1 MSQVPRFGTSA
12 APRLTVSTNCPNC
25 GAAIDFGEGT
35 NALECDHCRSRLLVT
50 GHGRVLSYFVSP
62 KLDAPLAISIARFAE
77 TETAGPLR
85 TGEARLVFLPYYRL
99 TAIDLRWQR
108 PEPERREEPPDP
120 SDYDPDNFRIAALM
134 ARLAEQ
140 DLADD
145 IECRDRA
152 IERNFLAIDFP
163 SPALYSLGMRPN
175 ALRLELYRCEALA
188 SLGSLVGAEM
198 TVDAALE
205 IGRKTGEGPDVAC
218 RAVVGAVLSIVYFPF
233 WFVEIRRPQSRSL
246 TIVDGV
252 SQAIVER
259 GLRAE
264 LLQRLGRPA
273 TGSPSVVGFRPLV
286 CPNCGWNL
294 PVEPEHVIFYCGSCS
309 RAWRIVGDDLVEMTH
324 RFAGPRETITETDRR
339 ALAVLGASR
348 DDRRRRRAAV
358 SDPRV
363 PPSPRA
369 VARRPRNLALA
380 ARASS
385 RVDGGTAPCAR
396 RILRRGRRPIA
407 GALRPRRRGATEFRA
422 RGALPLRIDP
432 RGGERARVASVS
444 LRLVFAPRPVPRHG
458 DCPQAPLVTMALEP
472 AGDRVV
478 GRGHRTPR
486 GMISL
491 VSVTIRSTRSSCAT
505 RGTSATIC
513 SSKATPIAS
522 IGAARRASRRNRS

>member
-1 MSQVPRFGTSA
+1 MSPVPRFGTSA

-99 TAIDLRWQR
+99 TAVDLRWQR
-108 PEPERREEPPDP
+108 PKPERREEPPDP

-140 DLADD
+140 DLVDD

-152 IERNFLAIDFP
+152 IERNFLAIDLP

-175 ALRLELYRCEALA
+175 ALRLELYRREALA

-198 TVDAALE
+198 AVDAALE
-205 IGRKTGEGPDVAC
+205 IGRKTVEGSDVAC

-233 WFVEIRRPQSRSL
+233 WLVEIRRPQSRSL

-259 GLRAE
+259 GLRSE

-273 TGSPSVVGFRPLV
+273 TGEPSVVGFRPLV

-294 PVEPEHVIFYCGSCS
+294 PVEPEHVIFYCGSCT
-309 RAWRIVGDDLVEMTH
+309 RAWRIVGDDLVEMPH
-324 RFAGPRETITETDRR
+324 RFAGPRETITEKIAEHLPFWALRATIGDGDAQPFLIPAFRHRR
-339 ALAVLGASR
+339 ARSLVDLATSLSQLAPHLAST
-348 DDRRRRRAAV
+348 AA
-358 SDPRV
+358 
-363 PPSPRA
+363 PP
-369 VARRPRNLALA
+369 
-380 ARASS
+380 
-385 RVDGGTAPCAR
+385 
-396 RILRRGRRPIA
+396 
-407 GALRPRRRGATEFRA
+407 RA
-422 RGALPLRIDP
+422 RGGYFDEADARSLALFAHAGAAP
-432 RGGERARVASVS
+432 RSFERAERCGCESIRVEENELVWIPFLSDSYS
-444 LRLVFAPRPVPRHG
+444 LRDPFHG
-458 DCPQAPLVTMALEP
+458 MA
-472 AGDRVV
+472 
-478 GRGHRTPR
+478 
-486 GMISL
+486 
-491 VSVTIRSTRSSCAT
+491 
-505 RGTSATIC
+505 
-513 SSKATPIAS
+513 IA
-522 IGAARRASRRNRS
+522 RKLLL